1 MWIRHTESESMKLI
15 CDREKLREGLAVVN
29 NVIPGKSTKPVL
41 ENVCL
46 VATVDAI
53 EILGTDLECSVRYR
67 IPVSGR
73 RENVGEA
80 KDAEGSDALKEPL
93 VRVEEPGIAVVPSRV
108 TLDF

>member
-1 MWIRHTESESMKLI
+1 MKI
-15 CDREKLREGLAVVN
+15 VCDREKLREGLAVVN

-67 IPVSGR
+67 IPVTA
-73 RENVGEA
+73 GEA
-80 KDAEGSDALKEPL
+80 PVHRTCTL
-93 VRVEEPGIAVVPSRV
+93 PSAGG
-108 TLDF
+108 LDHLRSLQASRGG